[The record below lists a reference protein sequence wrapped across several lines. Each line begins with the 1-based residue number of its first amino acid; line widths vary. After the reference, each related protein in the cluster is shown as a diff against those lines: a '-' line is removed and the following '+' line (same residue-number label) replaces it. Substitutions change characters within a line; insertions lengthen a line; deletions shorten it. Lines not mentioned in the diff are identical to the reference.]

1 MTKFKI
7 FASVFRF
14 ILYTGVSGA
23 IDHYLGITKF
33 LIYIIEKIIG
43 NFYIMNDLLASWIII
58 IWFGLIITFIFDKI
72 GFNKWVYFCFKKA
85 KINTQPVTQSAKS
98 QQQLDQSPF
107 SKLLNSASKNRK
119 EFEKRRNQIAKNLN
133 HKE

>member
-1 MTKFKI
+1 MYICIMTKFKI

-72 GFNKWVYFCFKKA
+72 GFNKWVYFCFKKV
-85 KINTQPVTQSAKS
+85 KTVTQPIKS
-98 QQQLDQSPF
+98 QQHDHSSF
-107 SKLLNSASKNRK
+107 RKYVNSVLRNIKK
-119 EFEKRRNQIAKNLN
+119 FQKRQK
-133 HKE
+133 